1 MISPSVVLMSA
12 ILLRRASFRRW
23 SRGDRKSPE
32 DREEDKVEENGG
44 EEEEGQP
51 LAGEV
56 SESDKAAWFKMG
68 GRVETGDRTG
78 EKRDEREKNP

>member
-68 GRVETGDRTG
+68 GNRGQDRG
-78 EKRDEREKNP
+78 EERRKRKNP